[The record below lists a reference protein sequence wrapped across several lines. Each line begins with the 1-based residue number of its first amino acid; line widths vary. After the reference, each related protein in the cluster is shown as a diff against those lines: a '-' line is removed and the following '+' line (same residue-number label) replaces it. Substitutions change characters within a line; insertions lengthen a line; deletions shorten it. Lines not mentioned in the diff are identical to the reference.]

1 MKELIVL
8 SGKGGTGKT
17 SLVASFACLA
27 ERAVVV
33 DCDVDA
39 ADLHLVLHARSV
51 SSEPFLGGYKAWI
64 QAGRCQACGRC
75 QELCQFDAIHWDG
88 PGNNDVSRTFRVDTF
103 ACEGC
108 GVCFDHCPAQAIEFA
123 PAECGQWY
131 IGDSPYGPLIRAH
144 LQVAAEN
151 SGKLVT
157 HLRRAARQ
165 LATEREL
172 ELILCDGSPG
182 IGCPVIASL
191 TGASLVLFVAEPTR
205 SGVHDFL
212 RVAEL
217 ARRLGVPGM
226 LAVNKADLYDEL
238 TQTLEDL
245 ARQRGIL
252 VGGRVP
258 YDVSVTRAQVAG
270 QCVVDVSDGPAAQA
284 IRRLWEVVRERLDH
298 TRCVASSAPVWVNLS
313 TGA

>member
-1 MKELIVL
+1 LKELIVI

-27 ERAVVV
+27 QHAVVV

-39 ADLHLVLHARSV
+39 ADLHLVLDSRIA
-51 SSEPFLGGYKAWI
+51 SSEPFKGGNKAWI
-64 QAGRCQACGRC
+64 QAGRCLACGKC
-75 QELCQFDAIHWDG
+75 AELCRYDAIRMDG
-88 PGNNDVSRTFRVDTF
+88 PGNGDVSVTYRVATL

-108 GVCFDHCPAQAIEFA
+108 GVCFDHCPERAIEFE
-123 PAECGQWY
+123 PAVCGQWY
-131 IGDSPYGPLIRAH
+131 VSHSAFGPLIRAR
-144 LQVAAEN
+144 LDVAAEN
-151 SGKLVT
+151 SGKLVA

-165 LATEREL
+165 LATEQQRD
-172 ELILCDGSPG
+172 LILCDGSPG
-182 IGCPVIASL
+182 IGCPVIASI

-226 LAVNKADLYDEL
+226 LAVNKADLNIEL
-238 TQTLEDL
+238 TETLEEL
-245 ARQRGIL
+245 ARQRGIV

-258 YDVSVTRAQVAG
+258 YDLSVTRALVAR
-270 QCVVDVSDGPAAQA
+270 QCVVEASDGPAAQA
-284 IRRLWEVVRERLDH
+284 IRHLWDAAVERLGF
-298 TRCVASSAPVWVNLS
+298 TRRVETRPPVLVDLS